1 MGGIGGVWQSALRP
15 GEASARVLWAN
26 TAANDGSAALEA
38 PSISTAGWDKVDQS
52 SDYLTQFGPP
62 ERGSTGIICPGASAL
77 TPVRQQEA
85 IKHQI
90 RSWRRRAAQLLSSR
104 ITISSNPPGRAD
116 LDLQGHRLPAFAAE
130 VGGTE
135 IRDYIV

>member
-1 MGGIGGVWQSALRP
+1 MAV
-15 GEASARVLWAN
+15 SARVLWAN
-26 TAANDGSAALEA
+26 TAADDASAALEA
-38 PSISTAGWDKVDQS
+38 PLISTAGWDKVDKS
-52 SDYLTQFGPP
+52 SDFLTQFGPP
-62 ERGSTGIICPGASAL
+62 ERGSAGIICPGASAL

-104 ITISSNPPGRAD
+104 ITISSSPPGRAD
-116 LDLQGHRLPAFAAE
+116 LDLQGHRWPAFAVE
-130 VGGTE
+130 GGGTE